1 MADLKSLLK
10 SAVSSAVNSDSSSEL
25 DLSKVKSIAESILGS
40 KSILENSLGSEG
52 TGIVDA
58 ASKVKEAVDKG
69 LGSETIKKVISI
81 LKSALEKVEG
91 NALCTTLAKKLESL
105 GV

>member
-1 MADLKSLLK
+1 MADLKSL
-10 SAVSSAVNSDSSSEL
+10 
-25 DLSKVKSIAESILGS
+25 
-40 KSILENSLGSEG
+40 
-52 TGIVDA
+52 
-58 ASKVKEAVDKG
+58 
-69 LGSETIKKVISI
+69 